1 MADAVV
7 PPGDPV
13 TEATEEAK
21 VAADSPAPD
30 RDREADNPSCC
41 RSGCSSISGY
51 RYGC

>member
-21 VAADSPAPD
+21 VAADSTDLYSASVLVANPD
-30 RDREADNPSCC
+30 P
-41 RSGCSSISGY
+41 
-51 RYGC
+51 